1 MWANSVHAVGGSQ
14 RMTVGDYWSSPVVG
28 LDVDSCR
35 REHQVQLH
43 VDQGTVNYR
52 CKWVTTNCETNFF

>member
-1 MWANSVHAVGGSQ
+1 
-14 RMTVGDYWSSPVVG
+14 MTVGDYWSSPVVG